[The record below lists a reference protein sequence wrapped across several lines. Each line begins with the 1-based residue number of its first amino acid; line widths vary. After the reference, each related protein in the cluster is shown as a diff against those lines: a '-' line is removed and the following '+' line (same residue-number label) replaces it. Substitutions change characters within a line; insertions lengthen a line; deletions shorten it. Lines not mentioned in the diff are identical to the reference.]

1 MSLIAVIGST
11 AAFTAIKWIGHRAHP
26 LLSVNYF
33 ASICTVISTLAL
45 LLPGTSV
52 SFTLPATLRQWLLL
66 ISLGVFG
73 YIMQFLLTYGLSYEK
88 GGRAQNMIYAQMLFA
103 VLFDWVV
110 FGQTM
115 GVWTGVGS
123 ACIMGGAVW
132 VAMQKGQ
139 RNGEGEKEGRVAEDD
154 EAVGLME
161 MGGEGEGVDERRGEH
176 TVRVT

>member
-1 MSLIAVIGST
+1 MSLIAVLGST
-11 AAFTAIKWIGHRAHP
+11 AAFTAIKWIGPRTHP

-45 LLPGTSV
+45 LIPGTGI
-52 SFTLPATLRQWLLL
+52 SFTLPSSQRQWLLL

-103 VLFDWVV
+103 VLFDWLV
-110 FGQTM
+110 FGETL

-123 ACIMGGAVW
+123 VCILGGAVW
-132 VAMQKGQ
+132 VALQKGQ
-139 RNGEGEKEGRVAEDD
+139 GDGEKDGSGRDEAEDE

-161 MGGEGEGVDERRGEH
+161 MGGSPGRDGGRG
-176 TVRVT
+176 TDR